1 MKILITDP
9 FLRKTFDVVNILKR
23 NKIDVIICFNGNIF
37 QKILVKLLYFSAIKK
52 LDLDNFNEDLKLIEN
67 SIKDELVFF
76 PLEEDKILKFYDYLE
91 TGNSKIKSLLP
102 SKNIFNLVREKKD
115 FSKFCIL
122 NNISVPKEYTFQEI
136 ENLEQLPSKII
147 LKPSI
152 GSGSIGIKF
161 ADTKDD
167 FNNINIA
174 DKSNYL
180 IQERIE
186 NGKDILGGFF
196 LFDKGK
202 FISYYGHK
210 RIRTYPEEGGV
221 TVYSKV
227 DDNEEIKELGIEL
240 LKKLNW
246 SGIAMVEFLYD
257 KNDNSYKIIELNP
270 RAWGS
275 IMLSEFSNSKMIK
288 NYVNISLNN
297 KIEDSKL
304 NNDVFIRWFFPW
316 DLISYI
322 KKSGKI
328 KDFWKLNL
336 KNTCY
341 INFTYGNLFNSSLF
355 LILNILDLNKVK
367 KLFRKV
373 LNK

>member
-174 DKSNYL
+174 DKSTYL

-227 DDNEEIKELGIEL
+227 DYSEEIKELGIEL

-304 NNDVFIRWFFPW
+304 NDDVFIRWFFPW

>member
-196 LFDKGK
+196 LFDKGN

-227 DDNEEIKELGIEL
+227 DYNEEIKELGIEL

>member
-196 LFDKGK
+196 LFDKGN

-275 IMLSEFSNSKMIK
+275 IMLSEFSNSKIIK

-304 NNDVFIRWFFPW
+304 NDDVFIRWFFPW

>member
-23 NKIDVIICFNGNIF
+23 NKLDVIICFNGNLF

-52 LDLDNFNEDLKLIEN
+52 LDIDNFNEDLKSIEN

-91 TGNSKIKSLLP
+91 TKDSKIKSLLP
-102 SKNIFNLVREKKD
+102 SKHIFNLVREKKD
-115 FSKFCIL
+115 FSKFCIS

-136 ENLEQLPSKII
+136 ENLEELPSKII

-196 LFDKGK
+196 LFDKGN

-227 DDNEEIKELGIEL
+227 NYDEEIKELGIEL

-257 KNDNSYKIIELNP
+257 KNDNSYKIIEINP

-275 IMLSEFSNSKMIK
+275 IMLSEFSSSKIIK
-288 NYVNISLNN
+288 NYINISLNN
-297 KIEDSKL
+297 KIEDAKL
-304 NNDVFIRWFFPW
+304 KDDVFIRWFFPW
-316 DLISYI
+316 DLISYA
-322 KKSGKI
+322 KKRGKI
-328 KDFWKLNL
+328 KKFWKLNL

-341 INFTYGNLFNSSLF
+341 INY
-355 LILNILDLNKVK
+355 LIQDQAIQLRQTQPN
-367 KLFRKV
+367 F
-373 LNK
+373 

>member
-76 PLEEDKILKFYDYLE
+76 PLEEDKILKYYDYLE

-196 LFDKGK
+196 LFDKGN

-304 NNDVFIRWFFPW
+304 NDDVFIRWFFPW

>member
-37 QKILVKLLYFSAIKK
+37 QKILVKLLYFSTIKK

-227 DDNEEIKELGIEL
+227 DYNEEIKELGIEL

-304 NNDVFIRWFFPW
+304 NDDVFIRWFFPW

>member
-196 LFDKGK
+196 LFDKGN

>member
-37 QKILVKLLYFSAIKK
+37 QKILVKLLYFSTIKK

-196 LFDKGK
+196 LFDKGN

-355 LILNILDLNKVK
+355 LILNILDLNKVR

>member
-9 FLRKTFDVVNILKR
+9 FLRKTFDVVNILKQ
-23 NKIDVIICFNGNIF
+23 NKLDVIICFNGNLF
-37 QKILVKLLYFSAIKK
+37 QKILVKLLYFSVIKK
-52 LDLDNFNEDLKLIEN
+52 LEIDNFNEDLKLIEN

-102 SKNIFNLVREKKD
+102 SKHIFNLVREKKD

-174 DKSNYL
+174 DESNYL

-196 LFDKGK
+196 LFDKGN

-227 DDNEEIKELGIEL
+227 DYNEEIKELGIEL

-275 IMLSEFSNSKMIK
+275 IMLSEFSNSKIIK

-304 NNDVFIRWFFPW
+304 NDDVFIRWFFPW
-316 DLISYI
+316 DFISYL

-336 KNTCY
+336 RNTCY
-341 INFTYGNLFNSSLF
+341 INFTYGNLFNSILF

-367 KLFRKV
+367 KLFRKA

>member
-52 LDLDNFNEDLKLIEN
+52 LDIDNFNEDLKLIEN

-196 LFDKGK
+196 LFDKGN

-227 DDNEEIKELGIEL
+227 DYNEEIKELGIEL

-275 IMLSEFSNSKMIK
+275 IMLSEFSNSKIIK

-304 NNDVFIRWFFPW
+304 NDDVFIRWFFPW
-316 DLISYI
+316 DFISYL

-336 KNTCY
+336 RNTCY
-341 INFTYGNLFNSSLF
+341 INFTYGNLFNSILF

-367 KLFRKV
+367 KLFRKA